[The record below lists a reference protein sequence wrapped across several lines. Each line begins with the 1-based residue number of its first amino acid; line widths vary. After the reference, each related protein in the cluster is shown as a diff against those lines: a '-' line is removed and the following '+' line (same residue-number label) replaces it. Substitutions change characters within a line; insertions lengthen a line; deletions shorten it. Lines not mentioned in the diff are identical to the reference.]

1 MFNANK
7 NDIFGMFNVTSY
19 LWPESGGDFFNGIED
34 YYFESEVEG
43 GPVVR
48 TFDNFTVGAGT
59 VVTTSNRCRG
69 LYLNILGDCKIDRH
83 TLHVTTRPQTAL
95 ENSFGINPSKRHLL
109 R

>member
-1 MFNANK
+1 MFSINCQDNFCDFK
-7 NDIFGMFNVTSY
+7 SY
-19 LWPESGGDFFNGIED
+19 FFPKSEGKFLTLTNS
-34 YYFESEVEG
+34 FSFSSEVDG

-48 TFDNFTVGAGT
+48 TFDDFTVGAGT

-109 R
+109 RW

>member
-34 YYFESEVEG
+34 YYFESEVDG

-83 TLHVTTRPQTAL
+83 TLHVTTRL
-95 ENSFGINPSKRHLL
+95 FRKGYKYWN
-109 R
+109 